1 MDISHIKLQKVING
15 NIFNWLKRELV
26 IYEMKLTKKQE
37 MFVEEYII
45 DLNATQAAIRAGYS
59 KKTAGQIGE
68 QNLKKL
74 EIQQAINKKLA
85 EKKEKLIMKQDEI
98 LERLTQ
104 QGRREATDYQVVI
117 TEKPVTNEK
126 GDVVAIEKLPE
137 IVEVPT
143 QNKDVIKALETL
155 GKYYVMWT
163 DKQEVTQRNIEINIG
178 DYNDEP

>member
-1 MDISHIKLQKVING
+1 M
-15 NIFNWLKRELV
+15 

-74 EIQQAINKKLA
+74 EIQQVINEKLA

>member
-1 MDISHIKLQKVING
+1 
-15 NIFNWLKRELV
+15 
-26 IYEMKLTKKQE
+26 

-74 EIQQAINKKLA
+74 EIQQAINEKLA

-104 QGRREATDYQVVI
+104 QGRRESTDYQV
-117 TEKPVTNEK
+117 
-126 GDVVAIEKLPE
+126 A
-137 IVEVPT
+137 IVEEMLFDENDKPMGVIKKAKVVETPT

>member
-1 MDISHIKLQKVING
+1 M
-15 NIFNWLKRELV
+15 

-74 EIQQAINKKLA
+74 EIQQAINEKLA

-126 GDVVAIEKLPE
+126 GDVVAIEKLPG

>member
-1 MDISHIKLQKVING
+1 M
-15 NIFNWLKRELV
+15 

-74 EIQQAINKKLA
+74 EIQQAINEKLA

-178 DYNDEP
+178 EYNDEP

>member
-1 MDISHIKLQKVING
+1 
-15 NIFNWLKRELV
+15 
-26 IYEMKLTKKQE
+26 

-74 EIQQAINKKLA
+74 EIQQAINEKLA

>member
-1 MDISHIKLQKVING
+1 
-15 NIFNWLKRELV
+15 
-26 IYEMKLTKKQE
+26 

-74 EIQQAINKKLA
+74 EIQQAINEKLA
-85 EKKEKLIMKQDEI
+85 EKKERLIMKQDEI

-104 QGRREATDYQVVI
+104 QGRRESTDYQV
-117 TEKPVTNEK
+117 
-126 GDVVAIEKLPE
+126 A
-137 IVEVPT
+137 IVEEMLFDENDKPMGVIKKAKVVETPT

-178 DYNDEP
+178 DYNDES

>member
-1 MDISHIKLQKVING
+1 
-15 NIFNWLKRELV
+15 
-26 IYEMKLTKKQE
+26 

-74 EIQQAINKKLA
+74 EIQQAINEKLA

-104 QGRREATDYQVVI
+104 QGRRESTDYQV
-117 TEKPVTNEK
+117 
-126 GDVVAIEKLPE
+126 A
-137 IVEVPT
+137 IVEEMLFDENDKPMGVIKKAKVVETPT

-163 DKQEVTQRNIEINIG
+163 DKQEVTQKNIEINIG

>member
-1 MDISHIKLQKVING
+1 
-15 NIFNWLKRELV
+15 V

-74 EIQQAINKKLA
+74 EIQQAINEKLA

-178 DYNDEP
+178 EYNDEP

>member
-1 MDISHIKLQKVING
+1 
-15 NIFNWLKRELV
+15 
-26 IYEMKLTKKQE
+26 

-74 EIQQAINKKLA
+74 EIQQVINEKLA

>member
-1 MDISHIKLQKVING
+1 
-15 NIFNWLKRELV
+15 
-26 IYEMKLTKKQE
+26 

-74 EIQQAINKKLA
+74 EIQQAINEKLA

-163 DKQEVTQRNIEINIG
+163 DKQEITQRNIEINIG
-178 DYNDEP
+178 DYDDES

>member
-1 MDISHIKLQKVING
+1 
-15 NIFNWLKRELV
+15 
-26 IYEMKLTKKQE
+26 

-74 EIQQAINKKLA
+74 EIQQAINEKLA

-126 GDVVAIEKLPE
+126 GDVVAIEKLPG

>member
-1 MDISHIKLQKVING
+1 
-15 NIFNWLKRELV
+15 
-26 IYEMKLTKKQE
+26 MKLTKKQE

-74 EIQQAINKKLA
+74 EIQQAINEKLA

-104 QGRREATDYQVVI
+104 QGRRESTDYQV
-117 TEKPVTNEK
+117 
-126 GDVVAIEKLPE
+126 A
-137 IVEVPT
+137 IVEEMLFDENDKPMGVIKKAKVVETPT

>member
-1 MDISHIKLQKVING
+1 M
-15 NIFNWLKRELV
+15 

-74 EIQQAINKKLA
+74 EIQQAINEKLA
-85 EKKEKLIMKQDEI
+85 EKKEKIIMKQDEI

-178 DYNDEP
+178 EYNDEP

>member
-1 MDISHIKLQKVING
+1 
-15 NIFNWLKRELV
+15 
-26 IYEMKLTKKQE
+26 MKLTKKQQ
-37 MFVEEYII
+37 MFVDEYII
-45 DLNATQAAIRAGYS
+45 DLNGTQAAIRAGYS
-59 KKTAGQIGE
+59 KKSARQAGTE
-68 QNLKKL
+68 NLSKPSIR
-74 EIQQAINKKLA
+74 EAIDERLA
-85 EKKEKLIMKQDEI
+85 EKKEKLVMKQDEI

-178 DYNDEP
+178 DYNE

>member
-1 MDISHIKLQKVING
+1 M
-15 NIFNWLKRELV
+15 

-74 EIQQAINKKLA
+74 EIQQAINEKLA

-178 DYNDEP
+178 DYNE

>member
-1 MDISHIKLQKVING
+1 
-15 NIFNWLKRELV
+15 
-26 IYEMKLTKKQE
+26 MKLTKKQE

-74 EIQQAINKKLA
+74 EIQQAINEKLA

-104 QGRREATDYQVVI
+104 QGRRESTDYQV
-117 TEKPVTNEK
+117 
-126 GDVVAIEKLPE
+126 A
-137 IVEVPT
+137 IVEEMLFDENDKPMGVIKKAKVVETPT

-163 DKQEVTQRNIEINIG
+163 DKQEVTQKNIEINIG

>member
-1 MDISHIKLQKVING
+1 
-15 NIFNWLKRELV
+15 
-26 IYEMKLTKKQE
+26 

-74 EIQQAINKKLA
+74 EIQQAINEKLA
-85 EKKEKLIMKQDEI
+85 KKKEKLIMKQDEI

>member
-1 MDISHIKLQKVING
+1 
-15 NIFNWLKRELV
+15 
-26 IYEMKLTKKQE
+26 
-37 MFVEEYII
+37 MFVEEYIV

-59 KKTAGQIGE
+59 KKTARQIGE
-68 QNLKKL
+68 QNLSKL
-74 EIQQAINKKLA
+74 DIRKAIDERLA

-117 TEKPVTNEK
+117 TEKPVKNEK

>member
-1 MDISHIKLQKVING
+1 MIH
-15 NIFNWLKRELV
+15 
-26 IYEMKLTKKQE
+26 EMKLTKKQE

-74 EIQQAINKKLA
+74 EIQQAINERLA

>member
-1 MDISHIKLQKVING
+1 
-15 NIFNWLKRELV
+15 
-26 IYEMKLTKKQE
+26 

-74 EIQQAINKKLA
+74 EIQQAINEKLA

-178 DYNDEP
+178 EYNDEP

>member
-1 MDISHIKLQKVING
+1 M
-15 NIFNWLKRELV
+15 

-37 MFVEEYII
+37 MFVEEYIV

-59 KKTAGQIGE
+59 KKTARQIGE
-68 QNLKKL
+68 QNLSKL
-74 EIQQAINKKLA
+74 DIRKAIDERLA

>member
-1 MDISHIKLQKVING
+1 
-15 NIFNWLKRELV
+15 
-26 IYEMKLTKKQE
+26 MKLTKKQE

-74 EIQQAINKKLA
+74 EIQQAINEKLA

-178 DYNDEP
+178 DYDDEP

>member
-1 MDISHIKLQKVING
+1 
-15 NIFNWLKRELV
+15 
-26 IYEMKLTKKQE
+26 

-59 KKTAGQIGE
+59 KKTARQIGE
-68 QNLKKL
+68 QNLSKL
-74 EIQQAINKKLA
+74 DIRKAIDERLA
-85 EKKEKLIMKQDEI
+85 EKKERLIMKQDEI

-104 QGRREATDYQVVI
+104 QGRRESTDYQV
-117 TEKPVTNEK
+117 
-126 GDVVAIEKLPE
+126 A
-137 IVEVPT
+137 IVEEMLFDENDKPMGVIKKAKVVEAPT

-178 DYNDEP
+178 EYNDEP

>member
-1 MDISHIKLQKVING
+1 
-15 NIFNWLKRELV
+15 
-26 IYEMKLTKKQE
+26 MKLTKKQE

-74 EIQQAINKKLA
+74 EIQQAINEKLA

>member
-1 MDISHIKLQKVING
+1 
-15 NIFNWLKRELV
+15 
-26 IYEMKLTKKQE
+26 

-74 EIQQAINKKLA
+74 EIQQAINEKLA

-117 TEKPVTNEK
+117 TEKPVTNKK

-178 DYNDEP
+178 DYNDES

>member
-1 MDISHIKLQKVING
+1 M
-15 NIFNWLKRELV
+15 

>member
-1 MDISHIKLQKVING
+1 
-15 NIFNWLKRELV
+15 
-26 IYEMKLTKKQE
+26 
-37 MFVEEYII
+37 MFVEEYIV

-59 KKTAGQIGE
+59 KKTARQIGE
-68 QNLKKL
+68 QNLSKL
-74 EIQQAINKKLA
+74 DIRKAIDERLA